1 MKYLTEYTE
10 QINGS
15 VNYGMF
21 KRRMY
26 HKTLESAVRFWRSN
40 IFHLVYG
47 KCGFSLLAAFKGD
60 AINLPSNICG
70 TLTWVEAEEPSFSG
84 LAMEGNLTKHD
95 LKSQTKLR
103 ALLQN
108 LLDEEHE
115 LRERPFRE
123 STNPF

>member
-1 MKYLTEYTE
+1 MKYLTEYIE
-10 QINGS
+10 QINDN

-21 KRRMY
+21 KGRMY

-40 IFHLVYG
+40 IFHLAYG

-60 AINLPSNICG
+60 AINLPYNVCG
-70 TLTWVEAEEPSFSG
+70 TLIWVEPKEHSSSG

-103 ALLQN
+103 ELLQN